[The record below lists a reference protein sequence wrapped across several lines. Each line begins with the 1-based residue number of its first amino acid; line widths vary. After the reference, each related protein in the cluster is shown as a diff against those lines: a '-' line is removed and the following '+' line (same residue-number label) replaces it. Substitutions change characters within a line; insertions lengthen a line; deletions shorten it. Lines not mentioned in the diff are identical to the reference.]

1 MTTTQAQQ
9 YLKVIY
15 PLGLPPHLSD
25 EDVAAMLDKEEKHRA
40 RARKAAATRKQRQ
53 EARRDRH
60 VD

>member
-1 MTTTQAQQ
+1 MTTQTEAC
-9 YLKVIY
+9 LKILY

-53 EARRDRH
+53 GATRDRYAN
-60 VD
+60 